1 MKRFSFRLDSILD
14 YRRYLEK
21 RAQRDLGNA
30 QNEQA
35 RRKKVAKELGD
46 KREDISKECSDETF
60 RGIDVPSYHL
70 YTSFLRILNQD
81 LEKAHMSL
89 KQGEEKI
96 RAHEAVLKRKSIE
109 KKTLETLKEL
119 QFKEYKLTRERAEQK
134 AIDELVIM
142 RRGHKA

>member
-1 MKRFSFRLDSILD
+1 MKRFFFRLSSILD

-21 RAQRDLGNA
+21 RAQRDLINTR
-30 QNEQA
+30 NEQA

-46 KREDISKECSDETF
+46 KKMDIAKECSDETF
-60 RGIDVPSYHL
+60 KGIDVPSYHL
-70 YTSFLRILNQD
+70 FTSFLRSLNQD
-81 LEKAHMSL
+81 LEKAHMNL
-89 KQGEEKI
+89 KQGEEKV
-96 RAHEAVLKRKSIE
+96 RAHEAVLKRKTIE
-109 KKTLETLKEL
+109 KKSLEILKEL

>member
-1 MKRFSFRLDSILD
+1 MKRFIFRLSSILD

-21 RAQRDLGNA
+21 RAQRDLINTR
-30 QNEQA
+30 NEQT

-46 KREDISKECSDETF
+46 RRMDITKECSVETF
-60 RGIDVPSYHL
+60 KGIDVPSYHL
-70 YTSFLRILNQD
+70 YTSFLRSLSQD

-109 KKTLETLKEL
+109 KKSLEILKEL
-119 QFKEYKLTRERAEQK
+119 QFKDYKLTRERAEQK

>member
-1 MKRFSFRLDSILD
+1 MKRFSFRLSSILD

-21 RAQRDLGNA
+21 RAQRDLINTR
-30 QNEQA
+30 NEQT

-46 KREDISKECSDETF
+46 KREDIAKECSDETF
-60 RGIDVPSYHL
+60 KGIDAPSYHL
-70 YTSFLRILNQD
+70 YTSFLRSLSQD

-109 KKTLETLKEL
+109 KKSLEILKEL

>member
-14 YRRYLEK
+14 YRRHLEK

-30 QNEQA
+30 HNEQA
-35 RRKKVAKELGD
+35 RTKKVAKELRD

-109 KKTLETLKEL
+109 KKSLETLKES

-134 AIDELVIM
+134 AIDELIIM

>member
-14 YRRYLEK
+14 YRRHLEK

-30 QNEQA
+30 HNEQA
-35 RRKKVAKELGD
+35 RTKKVAKELRD

-60 RGIDVPSYHL
+60 RGIDVPSYNL

-81 LEKAHMSL
+81 LEKTHMSL

-109 KKTLETLKEL
+109 KKSLETLKES

-134 AIDELVIM
+134 AIDELIIM

>member
-1 MKRFSFRLDSILD
+1 VKKFSFRLDSILD
-14 YRRYLEK
+14 YRRHLEK

-30 QNEQA
+30 HNEQA
-35 RRKKVAKELGD
+35 RRKKVAKELRD

-109 KKTLETLKEL
+109 KKSLETLKEL